1 VTPPSTLPSSA
12 SPPVPPPRSFWQ
24 RRFKDP
30 VLNLLTQWVT
40 PDTMAFKLA
49 RGTGLSLFPFF
60 GFTTL
65 LNAVVGVWLRLNQ
78 PLLQTLNYVLS
89 PVHLAMILVYVRLGE
104 WIWRDPPLPLSVPV
118 LVQSFREQSLLEFL
132 QRFGWAGIHA
142 FTAWAVTLPLLILG
156 LRALARPVLRRAAR
170 TLAARRS
177 AQP

>member
-1 VTPPSTLPSSA
+1 
-12 SPPVPPPRSFWQ
+12 
-24 RRFKDP
+24 
-30 VLNLLTQWVT
+30 
-40 PDTMAFKLA
+40 
-49 RGTGLSLFPFF
+49 
-60 GFTTL
+60 
-65 LNAVVGVWLRLNQ
+65 
-78 PLLQTLNYVLS
+78 
-89 PVHLAMILVYVRLGE
+89 MILVYVRLGE